1 MYTHGEM
8 QYNFIYFLIILF
20 VCRKLPNWEKRV
32 YDTYSYNK
40 VSRCSWD
47 WIEYATNM
55 EICL

>member
-1 MYTHGEM
+1 MYTHSEM
-8 QYNFIYFLIILF
+8 QYNFYFLLLF
-20 VCRKLPNWEKRV
+20 FVENCRIEKKRV

-47 WIEYATNM
+47 WIEYAMNM